1 MQHSSI
7 PTLLNAK
14 VVFALVPI
22 ALLLSACGGG
32 GSGYSDGNTPN
43 QVSPILQ
50 VGMQRQYTGTA
61 TRSVVYANPSSTS
74 VNNTLAYSFT
84 EMQNVLQAPN
94 NALGKFDI
102 RTVTTYTITQDP
114 GTGTVPLTQTVDDY
128 RNLITYGATQATVD
142 LGQTTTTLGIDETAN
157 ALGGGPYTQT
167 TSTTTTFPTQ
177 RTSLYYPLQAGASLM
192 VPQSSTQNIT
202 FSDVNPGGSAPPNGS
217 NIGYSKVRVQ
227 QDDGSFSF
235 QQTGATGVL
244 ETLVQNPDGSGSNTV
259 TSAASTTATT
269 LGLPVAVNG
278 TSTLPINRVI
288 TSTTPSN
295 KTFSAANWYPNAG
308 QVSSPLILQKQT
320 VVGPVTS
327 LPAQCNGA
335 LLQPNMFEIDTNTSN
350 LNTISASLSV
360 TTTRSFNSNGVSVC
374 TLAQQTTSNY
384 TLLTG
389 ALASTTTTQTT
400 TLLKSM

>member
-1 MQHSSI
+1 MQHSAVPISF
-7 PTLLNAK
+7 NARTF
-14 VVFALVPI
+14 FALVPI

-32 GSGYSDGNTPN
+32 SGYSDGSTAN
-43 QVSPILQ
+43 QAVPLLQ
-50 VGMQRQYTGTA
+50 VGMQRQYTGTT
-61 TRSVVYANPSSTS
+61 TRSVVYANPSNTS

-84 EMQNVLQAPN
+84 EMQNVLQAPS

-102 RTVTTYTITQDP
+102 RSVITYTVTQDP
-114 GTGTVPLTQTVDDY
+114 GIGSVPLSQTVDDY
-128 RNLITYGATQATVD
+128 RNLITYGDTQATVD

-157 ALGGGPYTQT
+157 ALGGGPYIQTTT
-167 TSTTTTFPTQ
+167 TSTTFPTP
-177 RTSLYYPLQAGASLM
+177 RISLYYPLQTGASII
-192 VPQSSTQNIT
+192 VPQSSSQNIT
-202 FSDVNPGGSAPPNGS
+202 FIDVNAGGVTPTNGS
-217 NIGYSKVRVQ
+217 NIGYSKARAQ

-244 ETLVQNPDGSGSNTV
+244 ETLVQNTDGSGSNTV
-259 TSAASTTATT
+259 TTAAGTTATT
-269 LGLPVAVNG
+269 LGIPVAANG
-278 TSTLPINRVI
+278 TAILPISRSI

-308 QVSSPLILQKQT
+308 LVSSPLILQRQT
-320 VVGPVTS
+320 VVGPVTI

-335 LLQPNMFEIDTNTSN
+335 LLQPNMFEVDTNTSN

-360 TTTRSFNSNGVSVC
+360 TTTRSFNSNGISVC

-384 TLLTG
+384 ALLTG
-389 ALASTTTTQTT
+389 ALASTVTTQST

>member
-1 MQHSSI
+1 MQHSAVPISF
-7 PTLLNAK
+7 NARTF
-14 VVFALVPI
+14 FALVPI

-32 GSGYSDGNTPN
+32 SGYSDGSTAN
-43 QVSPILQ
+43 QAVPLLQ
-50 VGMQRQYTGTA
+50 VGMQRQYTGTT

-84 EMQNVLQAPN
+84 EMQNVLQAPS

-102 RTVTTYTITQDP
+102 RSVITYTVTQDP
-114 GTGTVPLTQTVDDY
+114 GIGSVPLSQTVDDY
-128 RNLITYGATQATVD
+128 RNLITYGDTQATVD
-142 LGQTTTTLGIDETAN
+142 FGQTTTTLGIDETAN
-157 ALGGGPYTQT
+157 ALGGGPYIQTTT
-167 TSTTTTFPTQ
+167 TSTTFPTP
-177 RTSLYYPLQAGASLM
+177 RTSLYYPLQTGASLI

-202 FSDVNPGGSAPPNGS
+202 FIDVNAGGVAPPNGS
-217 NIGYSKVRVQ
+217 NIGYSKARAQ

-244 ETLVQNPDGSGSNTV
+244 ETLVQNTDGSGSNTV
-259 TSAASTTATT
+259 TTAASTTATT
-269 LGLPVAVNG
+269 LGIPVVANG
-278 TSTLPINRVI
+278 TTILPISRAI

-295 KTFSAANWYPNAG
+295 KTFSAANWYPNTG
-308 QVSSPLILQKQT
+308 LVSSPLILQRQT
-320 VVGPVTS
+320 VVGPVTT

-335 LLQPNMFEIDTNTSN
+335 ILQPNMFEVDTNTSN
-350 LNTISASLSV
+350 LNTISASSSV

-384 TLLTG
+384 ALLTG
-389 ALASTTTTQTT
+389 ALASTVTTQTT